1 MKFELKTVRIA
12 SFTRRNVRLCIV
24 KPFSSPKDES
34 AFILHS
40 IFRHYTDYR
49 NRSFQYF
56 CMKFSQAV
64 YPFMRYAVTERIFG
78 NYDLL
83 RRFPN

>member
-1 MKFELKTVRIA
+1 MNLHLSYI
-12 SFTRRNVRLCIV
+12 
-24 KPFSSPKDES
+24 PFFDT
-34 AFILHS
+34 
-40 IFRHYTDYR
+40 TDYR

-64 YPFMRYAVTERIFG
+64 ELFMLYAVTERIFG
-78 NYDLL
+78 NYGLL